1 MNLTATIER
10 IREPEGLTVFPA
22 AMLGGIDPKVL
33 RAMGVAGSI
42 AGAMPRGIHAAG
54 DILTSTGD
62 GVDLNRL
69 WNDFQASLAIQNE
82 RRDSLVQLLTYPTT
96 LANESVFQSGA
107 QAEFEES
114 TEYGL
119 PVGYRPAL
127 AYATMGYDF
136 KWRDLGGYYTWQF
149 LAEAPASQVQA
160 FNNMAI
166 EADNRTIFNK
176 VMNTLFNNTRRTNKE
191 GNVVYPFYNGQSVDA
206 FDTPPPYGATVHAA
220 GHNHFLTVGA
230 TLEPTDV
237 EGMQDHLTH
246 HGFTKDRGNTL
257 VLMVNQAQGDV
268 MRNWRSTANGGT
280 GRYDFIPSSNTPSFL
295 LPVNVRTEGGAPP
308 STYQGFNV
316 IGAYGQFIVLQ
327 DDYVPASYLV
337 AFATGGQ
344 DALPNPIAFRE
355 HTNASLRGMRL
366 VKGRTPD
373 YPLIDSVYNRGFGTG
388 VRYRG
393 AAVIAQVTAGAY
405 SIPTQYV

>member
-1 MNLTATIER
+1 
-10 IREPEGLTVFPA
+10 
-22 AMLGGIDPKVL
+22 
-33 RAMGVAGSI
+33 
-42 AGAMPRGIHAAG
+42 MPRGIHAAG
-54 DILTSTGD
+54 DILTATAD
-62 GVDLNRL
+62 GMDLNVL
-69 WNDFQASLAIQNE
+69 WNEFQASLAIQNE
-82 RRDSLVQLLTYPTT
+82 RRDRLVRLLTYPVTQ
-96 LANESVFQSGA
+96 ASENVFQSGA
-107 QAEFEES
+107 QAEFEDS

-119 PVGYRPAL
+119 PVGYRPSATS
-127 AYATMGYDF
+127 ATMGYDF
-136 KWRDLGGYYTWQF
+136 KWKDLGGYFTWQF

-176 VMNTLFNNTRRTNKE
+176 VMNTLFNNTRRANKE
-191 GNVVYPFYNGQSVDA
+191 GNIVFPFYNGQTVDA
-206 FDTPPPYGATVHAA
+206 FDTPPQYGATVHAA

-230 TLEPTDV
+230 TLEPVDV

-246 HGFTKDRGNTL
+246 HGYSTARGNTL

-280 GRYDFIPSSNTPSFL
+280 GRYDFVPSAQTPSFL
-295 LPVNVRTEGGAPP
+295 MPVNLRTEGGAPP
-308 STYQGFNV
+308 STYTGFDV
-316 IGAYGQFIVLQ
+316 IGQYGQFIIIQ
-327 DDYVPASYLV
+327 DDYVPASYMV
-337 AFATGGQ
+337 GFATGGE
-344 DALPNPIAFRE
+344 DSLPNPIAFRE
-355 HTNASLRGMRL
+355 HTQAGLRGLRL

-393 AAVIAQVTAGAY
+393 AAVVAQLTAGAY